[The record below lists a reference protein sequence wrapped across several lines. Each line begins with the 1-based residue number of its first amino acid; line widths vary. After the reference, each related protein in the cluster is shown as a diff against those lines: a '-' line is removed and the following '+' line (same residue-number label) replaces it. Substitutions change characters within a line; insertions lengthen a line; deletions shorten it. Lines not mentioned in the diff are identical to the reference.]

1 LKIVGSFFGI
11 HDNGFSIIEDNNIIA
26 CYSEERF
33 SRIKTAFN
41 QFTFPKLSLE
51 AIQKDFN
58 FDINDPEI
66 ILAAAKPVNTELQE
80 VLDIVNNRPIKLY
93 SHHYSHA
100 CGSYYTSGFDDDT
113 LVISYDGG
121 DCGEDNFIELNSDN
135 LNKYWPYKK
144 NTYNGFYRVK
154 DGKLIEIDA
163 DNKWIHGSVTH
174 LWPIFCHILGFQ
186 NLKDEGK
193 IMGLAAQGE
202 FDEKIFNQLKYI
214 VDNNYYG
221 SGWIIMDYYI
231 KLLNAI
237 SPVEQ
242 LKLRR
247 NLSYNLQYITELTM
261 VKLIDDLNKKYGPF
275 KNLCVAGG
283 IFANVKLNQKIN
295 EQLPFEEMWVYPA
308 MGDEGVSLGSAIACG
323 VEMGVFKNRRIDNV
337 FLGKNYSKSELNDS
351 LKNFKKTYNKTL
363 FSEKLNYN
371 KIAELLVEGN
381 VIGIFDGS
389 SEYGP
394 RALGNR
400 SIMVEP
406 TKKESHEYI
415 NMRLKRDEIM
425 PFAPIIL
432 EEHINDICY
441 YEKSKYASEFM
452 TMCYNVKEEWLSKIP
467 AVINIYDGTARP
479 QVVNKKHTHFYNI
492 LTKFNELTGIP
503 VLMNTS
509 FNGHG
514 EPIINSPKDALD
526 HLSNGTIDYLIIN
539 NKICNING

>member
-11 HDNGFSIIEDNNIIA
+11 HDNGFSIIENNNIIA

-33 SRIKTAFN
+33 SRIKTALN
-41 QFTFPKLSLE
+41 QFTFPRFSLE

-66 ILAAAKPVNTELQE
+66 ILAASKPVNTELQE
-80 VLDIVNNRPIKLY
+80 VLNLVNKRPIKLY
-93 SHHYSHA
+93 SHHYCHA

-121 DCGEDNFIELNSDN
+121 DCGEDNFTELNRDN
-135 LNKYWPYKK
+135 LDKYWPYKK
-144 NTYNGFYRVK
+144 NTYNGFYRVENS
-154 DGKLIEIDA
+154 KLIEIDV
-163 DNKWIHGSVTH
+163 DKKLIHGSVTH
-174 LWPIFCHILGFQ
+174 LWPIFCYILGFQ

-202 FDEKIFNQLKYI
+202 FDEKIYNQLKYL
-214 VDNNYYG
+214 VDNDSYA
-221 SGWIIMDYYI
+221 SGWIIIDYYVN
-231 KLLNAI
+231 LLNSI
-237 SPVEQ
+237 SPDEK

-247 NLSYNLQYITELTM
+247 NLSYNLQDITELTM

-275 KNLCVAGG
+275 KKLCVAGG

-295 EQLPFEEMWVYPA
+295 EQLSFDEMWVYPA

-337 FLGKNYSKSELNDS
+337 FLGKKYSKSELNDS
-351 LKNFKKTYNKTL
+351 LNSFKKTYNKTL

-371 KIAELLVEGN
+371 KIAKLLVEGN

-406 TKKESHEYI
+406 TKKETHEYI

-452 TMCYNVKEEWLSKIP
+452 TMCYTVKEEWLPKIP

-479 QVVNKKHTHFYNI
+479 QVVNKKHKHFYNI